1 MPILFLVRLRPAQ
14 RRFLRRMLKVILL
27 LVLAAG
33 LFYMLFMLHVVSKK
47 LNHAHNVACF
57 YAQLNSGKEFL

>member
-14 RRFLRRMLKVILL
+14 RRFLGSVLKVILL

-33 LFYMLFMLHVVSKK
+33 LFYMFFMLHVVGKR
-47 LNHAHNVACF
+47 LNHAQNVAAF
-57 YAQLNSGKEFL
+57 YAQLNSRKDSL